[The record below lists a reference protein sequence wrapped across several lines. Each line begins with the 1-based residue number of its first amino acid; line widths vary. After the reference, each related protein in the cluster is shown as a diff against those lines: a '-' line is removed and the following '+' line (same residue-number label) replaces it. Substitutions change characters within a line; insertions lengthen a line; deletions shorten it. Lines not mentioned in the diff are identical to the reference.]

1 MHIFLNLHWEQYAYL
16 ISLAA
21 TAAFAITAV
30 LAIRSNYDIDI
41 VGAVILGL
49 ITAIGGGT
57 VRDMMLGVPV
67 FWSQDTT
74 FLWVAMFSSIAALYG
89 RKVFSHRYM
98 YAVMLYLDALGVAL
112 FGIQATAK
120 AWALGFGL
128 PVAPV
133 MMGVTTAIG
142 GGLMRD
148 TLAGRTTLLMR
159 QEIYVSPLLLFSIV
173 YVCILKYFPDY
184 IISGGFICIFG
195 AFALRCAAIYW
206 DLSMPAF
213 ARINANHHHL

>member
-1 MHIFLNLHWEQYAYL
+1 MNHFINLHWETYAYL

-30 LAIRSNYDIDI
+30 LAIRSDNDIDI
-41 VGAVILGL
+41 VGAMILGL

-57 VRDMMLGVPV
+57 VRDMILNVPV
-67 FWSQDTT
+67 FWSQDLSFVWIAITAS
-74 FLWVAMFSSIAALYG
+74 VAALFG
-89 RKVFSHRYM
+89 RKFFSHRYM
-98 YAVMLYLDALGVAL
+98 FAVMLYLDALGVAL

-133 MMGVTTAIG
+133 IMGVTTAIG

-159 QEIYVSPLLLFSIV
+159 QEIYVTPVLVFSMI
-173 YVCILKYFPDY
+173 YVTVLQYFPEY
-184 IISGGFICIFG
+184 IVSGGFICIIG
-195 AFALRCAAIYW
+195 AFLFRCAAIYW

-213 ARINANHHHL
+213 ARVNGQVHD